1 MVKERMSWVNSFF
14 DLNNDGV
21 NILLILFENLR
32 FNIMDDNNR
41 IERIEFVL
49 FFFFLNN
56 WFINDFFS

>member
-1 MVKERMSWVNSFF
+1 MVRERMSWVNSFF

-32 FNIMDDNNR
+32 FNIMDENNR
-41 IERIEFVL
+41 IERIELVL

>member
-1 MVKERMSWVNSFF
+1 MSWVNSFF

-41 IERIEFVL
+41 IERIELVL

>member
-32 FNIMDDNNR
+32 FNIMDENNR
-41 IERIEFVL
+41 IERIELVL
-49 FFFFLNN
+49 FFFF
-56 WFINDFFS
+56 FK

>member
-1 MVKERMSWVNSFF
+1 MFRERMSWVNSFF

-41 IERIEFVL
+41 IERIELVL

>member
-1 MVKERMSWVNSFF
+1 MVRERMSWVNSFF

-41 IERIEFVL
+41 IERIEWVL

>member
-1 MVKERMSWVNSFF
+1 MVRERMSWINSFF

-32 FNIMDDNNR
+32 FNMMDDNNR
-41 IERIEFVL
+41 IERIELVL

>member
-1 MVKERMSWVNSFF
+1 MVRERMSWVNSFF

-32 FNIMDDNNR
+32 FNIMDENNM
-41 IERIEFVL
+41 IERIELVL

>member
-1 MVKERMSWVNSFF
+1 MVRERMSWVNSFF

-32 FNIMDDNNR
+32 FNMMDDNNR
-41 IERIEFVL
+41 IERIELVL

>member
-41 IERIEFVL
+41 IERIELVL

>member
-1 MVKERMSWVNSFF
+1 MVRERMSWVNSFF

-32 FNIMDDNNR
+32 FNIIDDNNR
-41 IERIEFVL
+41 IERIELVL

>member
-1 MVKERMSWVNSFF
+1 MVRERMSWVNSFF

-41 IERIEFVL
+41 IERIELVL
-49 FFFFLNN
+49 FFLFLNN

>member
-32 FNIMDDNNR
+32 FNIMDENNR
-41 IERIEFVL
+41 IERIELVL

>member
-21 NILLILFENLR
+21 NIFLLLFENLR

-41 IERIEFVL
+41 IERIELVL

>member
-1 MVKERMSWVNSFF
+1 MVRERMSWVNSFF

-41 IERIEFVL
+41 IERIELVL

>member
-1 MVKERMSWVNSFF
+1 MMGWINSFF

-41 IERIEFVL
+41 IERIELVL

>member
-1 MVKERMSWVNSFF
+1 MVRERMSWVNSFF

-32 FNIMDDNNR
+32 FNIMGDNNR
-41 IERIEFVL
+41 IERIELVL